1 MKTDRICDRAAG
13 PAAVHLGPDDQC
25 RWRKAHALTG
35 TQLII
40 ARVLLLVGPGVGLLS
55 WREGVDHI
63 GNADFRLAAY
73 PMGATHSW
81 YHVFREV
88 CGDVAKMVVF
98 LLLFFGS
105 ARWRTHNTWWIGLV
119 LMLGY
124 YAPFWIGEPF
134 LPALSAPNATAT
146 IVHIVMALFAFSALF
161 VARPAFNEIK
171 ENQS

>member
-1 MKTDRICDRAAG
+1 LTST
-13 PAAVHLGPDDQC
+13 HL
-25 RWRKAHALTG
+25 T
-35 TQLII
+35 I
-40 ARVLLLVGPGVGLLS
+40 ARVLLLVGLGIGLLS
-55 WREGVDHI
+55 WRESVDHI
-63 GNADFRLAAY
+63 GNADFRVPAY
-73 PMGATHSW
+73 PLGATHSW

-105 ARWRTHNTWWIGLV
+105 PRWRTPTSWWIGLV

-134 LPALSAPNATAT
+134 LPELSAPNNAAA

-161 VARPAFNEIK
+161 VARPAFNQIK
-171 ENQS
+171 DLQS